1 MNREIKF
8 RVRKATGEWAYFGLD
23 DLIRHASNVPSWVY
37 EYPSLKKDQYTGLN
51 DKNGKEI
58 YEGDIVK
65 HPVLGYENSNVG
77 EVRYVNAA
85 FLVVNDDWEEITYSG
100 ERRKTFTLSSVE
112 KYEVIGNIYQNP
124 VLLGKTRASSQN

>member
-1 MNREIKF
+1 MSREIKF
-8 RVRKATGEWAYFGLD
+8 RARKATGEWAYFGLD

-37 EYPSLKKDQYTGLN
+37 ENPSLKKEQYTGLK

-65 HPVLGYENSNVG
+65 HPVLGYEDPNVG

-85 FLVVNDDWEEITYSG
+85 FLVVNDDWEAITYSG
-100 ERRKTFTLSSVE
+100 EGRKTFTLSSVE
-112 KYEVIGNIYQNP
+112 EYEVIGNIYENP
-124 VLLGKTRASSQN
+124 ALLGKNKVPSQN